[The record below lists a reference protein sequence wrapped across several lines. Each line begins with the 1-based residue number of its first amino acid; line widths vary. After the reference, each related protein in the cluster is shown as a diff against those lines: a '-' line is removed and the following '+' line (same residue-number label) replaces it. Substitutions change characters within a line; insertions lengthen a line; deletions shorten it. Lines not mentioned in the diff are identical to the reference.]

1 MEFWGI
7 EVKPGQTVKCEAGDE
22 SIVHLSQASL
32 GEIKKEKGSEYV
44 PIFVKF
50 NDQKLVI
57 GNLSADKCAQIQ
69 YDLIFEKEFELSH
82 GSKNSSVFF
91 VGYKRVNEIDSSSDD
106 DLYIDEGANGIAY
119 KNKFGKLIAE
129 KASASKDDN
138 VAAKRKANLEKP
150 KKELVKADKKVED
163 KDSENDSKEDD
174 DEDYEDEDDDN
185 NDSEEDSDKDEQIIK
200 SSGDGDGSE
209 EDEDDSSEV
218 ESSGDG
224 SEEDEDDSSEKE
236 TPRDKILLL
245 QQIIE
250 SSGDGS
256 EEDEDDS
263 SEEETPQEK
272 VEKKRKADSASK
284 TPIPGKKTK
293 LVTPVENLKA
303 GGDGKKAYVHVATP
317 YPAKQGG
324 KPQPSSKFDR
334 SLACRTCN
342 RKSKHGNAAK

>member
-1 MEFWGI
+1 MDGVSGI

-185 NDSEEDSDKDEQIIK
+185 NDSEEDSDKDEQII
-200 SSGDGDGSE
+200 
-209 EDEDDSSEV
+209 
-218 ESSGDG
+218 
-224 SEEDEDDSSEKE
+224 
-236 TPRDKILLL
+236 
-245 QQIIE
+245 E